1 MGYKEAKIN
10 FYPDR
15 ITYIG
20 NKLEGISE
28 EAKQEIEDRLG
39 TDFSLDDYLANESEE
54 LIIMMSWEH
63 PVMQR
68 SAEFVC
74 ENGGDILEIGFGMGI
89 ASDYIQSY
97 NPNSHTIIEM
107 HPELAEK
114 AREWASN
121 KVNVTIIEGD
131 WIEEVSE
138 LGKFDGI
145 FFDAYGVFG
154 HWGEFASSI
163 ANNTKEGCHITF
175 WNASNGEFA
184 EGCGFDDSYNITYE
198 RIDVEPD
205 PQPNP
210 YYLFKSYLMP
220 KVVV

>member
-10 FYPDR
+10 FHPDR

-20 NKLEGISE
+20 NKNEGISE
-28 EAKQEIEDRLG
+28 ESRQYLKDEFGIDIDT
-39 TDFSLDDYLANESEE
+39 TDESDE

-63 PVMQR
+63 PIMQK

-89 ASDYIQSY
+89 ASDYIQSHS
-97 NPNSHTIIEM
+97 PSSHTIIEM

-114 AREWASN
+114 AREWASD
-121 KVNVTIIEGD
+121 KVNVTIVEGD
-131 WIEEVSE
+131 WIEKVSE

-145 FFDAYGVFG
+145 FFDAYGSFG
-154 HWGEFASSI
+154 HWQEFASSI
-163 ANNTKEGCHITF
+163 VNNTREGCHITF
-175 WNASNGEFA
+175 WNSTDQEFA

-210 YYLFKSYLMP
+210 YYLSKSYVMP
-220 KVVV
+220 KVVI